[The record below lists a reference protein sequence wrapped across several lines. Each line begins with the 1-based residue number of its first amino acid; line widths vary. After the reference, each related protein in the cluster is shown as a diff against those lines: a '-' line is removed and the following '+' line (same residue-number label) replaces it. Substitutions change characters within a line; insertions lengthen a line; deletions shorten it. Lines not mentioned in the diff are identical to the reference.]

1 MTEQNPRILHVEDD
15 ADFCKYIQ
23 TLLSGRATVTRAS
36 TLGEA
41 SRVVSEDEFDL
52 ILLDLTLPDGSGMEL
67 IHQLRS
73 KGDSTPVLIFSAH
86 EITDSATGAA
96 AVLVKGHFV
105 ESDLLDT
112 IEGLLRDSVK
122 A

>member
-15 ADFCKYIQ
+15 ADFCNYIQ

-41 SRVVSEDEFDL
+41 SSVVREDKFDL

-67 IHQLRS
+67 IQQLRNE
-73 KGDSTPVLIFSAH
+73 GDSTRVLIFSAH
-86 EITDSATGAA
+86 EITDSAAGAA
-96 AVLVKGHFV
+96 AVVVKGHFI
-105 ESDLLDT
+105 ESDLLET
-112 IEGLLRDSVK
+112 VESLLRDSVK